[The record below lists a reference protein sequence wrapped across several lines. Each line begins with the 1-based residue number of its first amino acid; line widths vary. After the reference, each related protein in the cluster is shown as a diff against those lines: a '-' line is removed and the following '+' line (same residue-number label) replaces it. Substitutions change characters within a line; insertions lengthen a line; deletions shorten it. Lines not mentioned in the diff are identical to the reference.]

1 LDRLILRGW
10 DYHHYGPTRTNNNST
25 KSSPKEKAL
34 ARGEA
39 QFSGSRIDFGSE
51 VSGLARGIGRFWQ
64 VKNVPF
70 FANANPA
77 FVPTV
82 GAFILVQAAAI
93 VLCYFVNNLTVA
105 ITFSLDPQLQ
115 RSEYI
120 ALFKRFPD
128 ITLSELW
135 ARIVASI
142 GYWIVQYCNMQFF
155 YSLFALLG
163 TVFSPNDISLWRPL
177 FGNPKD
183 AYSLRNFWG

>member
-1 LDRLILRGW
+1 LISDL
-10 DYHHYGPTRTNNNST
+10 
-25 KSSPKEKAL
+25 KSL
-34 ARGEA
+34 VWLEA
-39 QFSGSRIDFGSE
+39 S
-51 VSGLARGIGRFWQ
+51 GRFWQ

-70 FANANPA
+70 FANAKPA

-93 VLCYFVNNLTVA
+93 FLCYFVNNLTVA
-105 ITFSLDPQLQ
+105 ITFSLDPQLL

-120 ALFKRFPD
+120 PLFKRLPD
-128 ITLSELW
+128 VTLSELW

-155 YSLFALLG
+155 YSLFGLLG
-163 TVFSPNDISLWRPL
+163 AVFSPNDISLWRPL

-183 AYSLRNFWG
+183 ACTLRNFWG